1 MRLCAAAALAWACGC
16 ALAQPSFDA
25 VRSAYRPSDVAFVDR
40 HGELLQTLRIDD
52 RVRRLPWLPLD
63 GLSPALQA
71 AIVVSEDRRFWLH
84 SGIDWR
90 ALARSA
96 ISNSRSALGNSRSAL
111 GNPRS
116 TFANTWNKQTQGAST
131 LTMQLAALLDPALQR
146 PAGGRSLAQ
155 KAAQMA
161 DAGALEAR
169 WTKAQILEAY
179 LNLVPLRGEIVGV
192 NAGSQ
197 MLFGRH
203 PSGLDS
209 LQAATMA
216 VLVRAPNAAAAAVS
230 RRACEL
236 LRELAWP
243 CDGLD
248 AVVQQALQRRSGPS
262 LAPALAPHAAR
273 EVLSEAAP
281 EGTSQRR
288 RRDLQAP
295 GSVRTTLDA
304 AVQRQAIA
312 ALNQQ
317 LAELQGRQVGN
328 GAAIVLDNASGDVL
342 AWVGAA
348 GDGAAASAEVDA
360 VRARRQS
367 GSALKPFVYALA
379 FEQRLITPAS
389 LIEDAPLRL
398 AAGAGTYAP
407 QNYNRD
413 FKGWVSARVALAS
426 SLNVPAVRVGEMVG
440 ADALFDRLNAFG
452 LRLSQTGGFHG
463 PALALG
469 SADVTLADL
478 ANAYRALANGG
489 QWSPWRLW
497 PSSAQAPAPRR
508 VADAAAAFLVTDIL
522 ADNTAR
528 ATTFGW
534 DSALVTRG
542 FAAVKTGTS
551 KDMRDNWC
559 VGFTDRYT
567 VAVWVGNANGEAM
580 RGISGTSGAA
590 PAWRAIVQA
599 LHAGRPSI
607 APLPPAGVVRAS
619 SSPGWFIA
627 GTEPPLDDGGLA
639 PAPIAVRSG
648 IESPLQGS
656 RYAIDPDMPPA
667 AQRIVFSGEPGR
679 WRLDGRWIGRG
690 QRLTWPPW
698 PGSHHLELVAAN
710 GRVIDSVRFD
720 VRGAA
725 VKAALKPA
733 TMSSRT
739 AVPSRHR

>member
-1 MRLCAAAALAWACGC
+1 MRVCAAAVVLAWACG
-16 ALAQPSFDA
+16 AAVAQPLFDA
-25 VRSAYRPSDVAFVDR
+25 LQAAYRPSDVAFVDR
-40 HGELLQTLRIDD
+40 HGELMQTLRVDD
-52 RVRRLPWLPLD
+52 TVRRLPWVRLD
-63 GLSPALQA
+63 ELSPALQA
-71 AIVVSEDRRFWLH
+71 AIVMSEDRRFWSH
-84 SGIDWR
+84 SGIDWP

-96 ISNSRSALGNSRSAL
+96 ISNSRSA
-111 GNPRS
+111 
-116 TFANTWNKQTQGAST
+116 FATAVNTRTQGAST
-131 LTMQLAALLDPALQR
+131 VTMQLAALLDPALQR

-155 KAAQMA
+155 KAGQMV

-203 PSGLDS
+203 PSGLDT

-216 VLVRAPNAAAAAVS
+216 VLVRAPNAAPAAVS

-236 LRELAWP
+236 LREQAWP

-248 AVVQQALQRRSGPS
+248 AVVQQALQRRSGLS

-273 EVLSEAAP
+273 EAA
-281 EGTSQRR
+281 
-288 RRDLQAP
+288 RRDP
-295 GSVRTTLDA
+295 PSNGPVRTTLDA
-304 AVQRQAIA
+304 TVQRQAIA

-317 LAELQGRQVGN
+317 LAELQGRQVSD
-328 GAAIVLDNASGDVL
+328 GAVIVLDNASGDVL
-342 AWVGAA
+342 AWVGAS
-348 GDGAAASAEVDA
+348 GDGAAAAAEVDA
-360 VRARRQS
+360 VLARRQS

-407 QNYNRD
+407 QNYDRD

-440 ADALFDRLNAFG
+440 VDALFDRLNAFG
-452 LRLSQTGGFHG
+452 LRLSETGGFHG

-478 ANAYRALANGG
+478 TNAYRALANGG
-489 QWSPWRLW
+489 QWSPWRLL
-497 PSSAQAPAPRR
+497 PATKAMPPRR
-508 VADAAAAFLVTDIL
+508 VADAAAAFLVTNIL
-522 ADNTAR
+522 ADNAAR

-551 KDMRDNWC
+551 KDLRDNWC
-559 VGFTDRYT
+559 IGFTDRVT
-567 VAVWVGNANGEAM
+567 VGVWVGNANGEPM
-580 RGISGTSGAA
+580 RGVSGTSGAA

-599 LHAGRPSI
+599 LHAGRPSM
-607 APLPPAGVVRAS
+607 APVPPPGVTRMPA
-619 SSPGWFIA
+619 SPGWFIT
-627 GTEPPLDDGGLA
+627 GTETGVDDGPA
-639 PAPIAVRSG
+639 EAPITVRNG
-648 IESPLQGS
+648 IESPLEGS

-667 AQRIVFSGEPGR
+667 AQRIVFSGEAGR
-679 WRLDGRWIGRG
+679 WRLNGRWVGRG
-690 QRLTWPPW
+690 ERVAWSPW
-698 PGSHHLELVAAN
+698 PGPHRLELVAAN
-710 GRVIDSVRFD
+710 GHVIDNVRFD

-725 VKAALKPA
+725 VVKPPA
-733 TMSSRT
+733 TSSKT
-739 AVPSRHR
+739 AAPSPHR

>member
-1 MRLCAAAALAWACGC
+1 MRPCVAAALLAWACGS
-16 ALAQPSFDA
+16 AFAQPLFDA

-40 HGELLQTLRIDD
+40 QGELLQTLRVDD
-52 RVRRLPWLPLD
+52 RVRRLPWVRLD
-63 GLSPALQA
+63 ELSPALLA

-84 SGIDWR
+84 SGIDWQG
-90 ALARSA
+90 LVRSA
-96 ISNSRSALGNSRSAL
+96 ISNSRSALSNSRSA
-111 GNPRS
+111 
-116 TFANTWNKQTQGAST
+116 FADARNNRTQGAST
-131 LTMQLAALLDPALQR
+131 VTMQLAALLDPALQR
-146 PAGGRSLAQ
+146 PAGGRSIVQ
-155 KAAQMA
+155 KAGQMV
-161 DAGALEAR
+161 DAGALEAG

-203 PSGLDS
+203 PNGLDT

-216 VLVRAPNAAAAAVS
+216 ALVRAPNAGPAAVS

-236 LRELAWP
+236 LRELDWP

-273 EVLSEAAP
+273 EVLGDVLGEV
-281 EGTSQRR
+281 G
-288 RRDLQAP
+288 RRDQKPA
-295 GSVRTTLDA
+295 GSIRTTLDA

-317 LAELQGRQVGN
+317 LAELQGRQVSD
-328 GAAIVLDNASGDVL
+328 GAVIVLDNASGNVL

-360 VRARRQS
+360 VLARRQS

-389 LIEDAPLRL
+389 LIDDAPLRL

-407 QNYNRD
+407 QNYDRD

-426 SLNVPAVRVGEMVG
+426 SLNVPAVRVGGMAGV
-440 ADALFDRLNAFG
+440 DALFDRLNAFG
-452 LRLSQTGGFHG
+452 LHLSETGGFHG

-478 ANAYRALANGG
+478 TNAYRALANGG
-489 QWSPWRLW
+489 QWSPWRLL
-497 PSSAQAPAPRR
+497 PAAKLPPPALR
-508 VADAAAAFLVTDIL
+508 VADAAAVFLVTDIL
-522 ADNTAR
+522 SDNTAR

-567 VAVWVGNANGEAM
+567 VGVWVGNANGEAM
-580 RGISGTSGAA
+580 RGVSGTSGAA

-607 APLPPAGVVRAS
+607 APAPPAGVVHS
-619 SSPGWFIA
+619 SAGWFIT
-627 GTEPPLDDGGLA
+627 GTEPGDDDDGRTEA
-639 PAPIAVRSG
+639 PVAVRSG
-648 IESPLQGS
+648 IESPLEGS

-667 AQRIVFSGEPGR
+667 AQRIVFSGEAGR
-679 WRLDGRWIGRG
+679 WRLDGRWIGSG
-690 QRLTWPPW
+690 QRLLWAPW
-698 PGSHHLELVAAN
+698 PGSHRLDLVAAD
-710 GRVIDSVRFD
+710 GRALDSVRFD
-720 VRGAA
+720 VRGAV
-725 VKAALKPA
+725 VKADALKPV
-733 TMSSRT
+733 TTSSKT
-739 AVPSRHR
+739 AAPSPRR

>member
-1 MRLCAAAALAWACGC
+1 MRLRAAAMLLAAACGG
-16 ALAQPSFDA
+16 AFAQPSFDA
-25 VRSAYRPSDVAFVDR
+25 VRSAYRSSDVAFVDR
-40 HGELLQTLRIDD
+40 RGELLQTLRVDD
-52 RVRRLPWLPLD
+52 RVRRLPWVRLD
-63 GLSPALQA
+63 ELSPALLA
-71 AIVVSEDRRFWLH
+71 AIVVSEDRRFWSH
-84 SGIDWR
+84 SGIDWQ
-90 ALARSA
+90 ALA
-96 ISNSRSALGNSRSAL
+96 RSALGNSRSAL
-111 GNPRS
+111 ADARNNGM
-116 TFANTWNKQTQGAST
+116 QGAST
-131 LTMQLAALLDPALQR
+131 VTMQLAALLDPALQR
-146 PAGGRSLAQ
+146 PAGGRSIAQ
-155 KAAQMA
+155 KAGQMV
-161 DAGALEAR
+161 DAGALEAG

-192 NAGSQ
+192 NAGAQ

-203 PSGLDS
+203 PDGLDT

-216 VLVRAPNAAAAAVS
+216 ALVRAPNAGPAAVS

-236 LRELAWP
+236 LRELHEP

-273 EVLSEAAP
+273 QVLGE
-281 EGTSQRR
+281 EG
-288 RRDLQAP
+288 RRDQKWA
-295 GSVRTTLDA
+295 GTIRTTLDA

-317 LAELQGRQVGN
+317 LAELQGRQVSD
-328 GAAIVLDNASGDVL
+328 GAVIVLDNASGNVL

-348 GDGAAASAEVDA
+348 GDGAAASAQVDA
-360 VRARRQS
+360 VLARRQS

-407 QNYNRD
+407 QNYDRD

-426 SLNVPAVRVGEMVG
+426 SLNVPAVRVGEMAGV
-440 ADALFDRLNAFG
+440 DALFDRLNAFG
-452 LRLSQTGGFHG
+452 LRLSETGGFHG

-489 QWSPWRLW
+489 QWSPWRLL
-497 PSSAQAPAPRR
+497 PSAKLAPPARR
-508 VADAAAAFLVTDIL
+508 VADAAAVFLVTDIL
-522 ADNTAR
+522 SDNTAR

-559 VGFTDRYT
+559 IGFTDRYT
-567 VAVWVGNANGEAM
+567 VGVWVGNANGEAM
-580 RGISGTSGAA
+580 RGVSGTSGAA

-599 LHAGRPSI
+599 LHAGGPSI
-607 APLPPAGVVRAS
+607 APSIAPAPPAGVVHS
-619 SSPGWFIA
+619 SAGWFIT
-627 GTEPPLDDGGLA
+627 GTEPRDDDDGRAEA
-639 PAPIAVRSG
+639 PLAVRSG
-648 IESPLQGS
+648 IESPLEGA

-667 AQRIVFSGEPGR
+667 AQRIVFSGEAGR
-679 WRLDGRWIGRG
+679 WRLDGRWIGSG
-690 QRLTWPPW
+690 QRLLWAPW
-698 PGSHHLELVAAN
+698 PGSHRLDLVAVD
-710 GRVIDSVRFD
+710 GRVIGSVRFD
-720 VRGAA
+720 VRGAV
-725 VKAALKPA
+725 VKADGLKPV
-733 TMSSRT
+733 TTSSKT
-739 AVPSRHR
+739 AAPWPHR

>member
-1 MRLCAAAALAWACGC
+1 VKRCAAAMLAWACGC
-16 ALAQPSFDA
+16 AGVGAMAQPSFDA
-25 VRSAYRPSDVAFVDR
+25 VRSAYRPSDVAFIDR
-40 HGELLQTLRIDD
+40 HGEPLQTLRIDD
-52 RVRRLPWLPLD
+52 RVRRLPWLRLD
-63 GLSPALQA
+63 ELSPALQA
-71 AIVVSEDRRFWLH
+71 AIVVSEDRRFWSH
-84 SGIDWR
+84 SGIDWQ

-96 ISNSRSALGNSRSAL
+96 ISNSRSA
-111 GNPRS
+111 
-116 TFANTWNKQTQGAST
+116 FANAWNHRTQGAST
-131 LTMQLAALLDPALQR
+131 VTMQLAALLDPALQR
-146 PAGGRSLAQ
+146 PAGGRSIAQ
-155 KAAQMA
+155 KAGQMA

-192 NAGSQ
+192 NAGAQ
-197 MLFGRH
+197 MLFGCH
-203 PSGLDS
+203 PSGLDT

-216 VLVRAPNAAAAAVS
+216 VLVRAPNAQPAAVS

-236 LRELAWP
+236 LRELAWT

-273 EVLSEAAP
+273 EVALEL
-281 EGTSQRR
+281 G
-288 RRDLQAP
+288 RRDLQPSGA
-295 GSVRTTLDA
+295 VRTTLDA
-304 AVQRQAIA
+304 VVQRQAIA

-317 LAELQGRQVGN
+317 LAELQGRQVSD
-328 GAAIVLDNASGDVL
+328 GAVIVLDNLSGDVL

-348 GDGAAASAEVDA
+348 GDGAAAAAEVDA
-360 VRARRQS
+360 VLARRQS

-407 QNYNRD
+407 QNYDRD

-440 ADALFDRLNAFG
+440 VDALFNRLNAFG
-452 LRLSQTGGFHG
+452 LRLSETGGFHG

-489 QWSPWRLW
+489 QWSPWRLL
-497 PSSAQAPAPRR
+497 PSAKQLPPRR

-559 VGFTDRYT
+559 IGFTDRYT
-567 VAVWVGNANGEAM
+567 VGVWVGNANGEAM
-580 RGISGTSGAA
+580 RGVSGTSGAA

-607 APLPPAGVVRAS
+607 VPLPPTGLVRAPP
-619 SSPGWFIA
+619 SPGWFIA
-627 GTEPPLDDGGLA
+627 GTEPPVDDGLA

-648 IESPLQGS
+648 IESPLEGS

-690 QRLTWPPW
+690 GRVAWPPW
-698 PGSHHLELVAAN
+698 PGAHRLELVAAD

-725 VKAALKPA
+725 LRPA
-733 TMSSRT
+733 TTSSKT
-739 AVPSRHR
+739 AVPLRHR

>member
-1 MRLCAAAALAWACGC
+1 VRLCAAAALAWACGC
-16 ALAQPSFDA
+16 AIAQPSFDA

-52 RVRRLPWLPLD
+52 QVRRLPWLRLD
-63 GLSPALQA
+63 ELSPALQA

-84 SGIDWR
+84 SGIDWQ

-96 ISNSRSALGNSRSAL
+96 ISNSRSAMSNSRSAMS
-111 GNPRS
+111 NSRS
-116 TFANTWNKQTQGAST
+116 AISNSRNGFAATWNHRTQGAST
-131 LTMQLAALLDPALQR
+131 VTMQLAALLDPALQR
-146 PAGGRSLAQ
+146 PAGGRSVAQ
-155 KAAQMA
+155 KAGQML
-161 DAGALEAR
+161 DAGGLEAR

-203 PSGLDS
+203 PSGLDT

-216 VLVRAPNAAAAAVS
+216 VLVRAPNAQPAAVS

-273 EVLSEAAP
+273 EVLSE
-281 EGTSQRR
+281 GTTELR
-288 RRDLQAP
+288 RRDLQAS

-304 AVQRQAIA
+304 VIQRQAIA

-317 LAELQGRQVGN
+317 LAELQGRQVSD
-328 GAAIVLDNASGDVL
+328 GAVIVLDNFSGDVL

-360 VRARRQS
+360 VLARRQS

-407 QNYNRD
+407 QNYDRD

-426 SLNVPAVRVGEMVG
+426 SLNVPAVRVSEMVG
-440 ADALFDRLNAFG
+440 VDALFDRLNAFG
-452 LRLSQTGGFHG
+452 LRLSETGGFHG

-489 QWSPWRLW
+489 QWSPWRLL
-497 PSSAQAPAPRR
+497 PSSAKTTAPRR
-508 VADAAAAFLVTDIL
+508 VADAAAVFLVTDIL

-559 VGFTDRYT
+559 IGFTDRYT
-567 VAVWVGNANGEAM
+567 VGVWVGNANGEAM
-580 RGISGTSGAA
+580 RGVSGTSGAA

-607 APLPPAGVVRAS
+607 SPAPPPNVVRAPP
-619 SSPGWFIA
+619 SPGWFIA
-627 GTEPPLDDGGLA
+627 GTEPPEDDGLA

-648 IESPLQGS
+648 IESPLEGS

-667 AQRIVFSGEPGR
+667 AQRLVFSGEPGR
-679 WRLDGRWIGRG
+679 WRLDGRWIGSGARVA
-690 QRLTWPPW
+690 WPPW
-698 PGSHHLELVAAN
+698 PGAHRLELVAAD
-710 GRVIDSVRFD
+710 GRVIDSVRFE
-720 VRGAA
+720 VRGAGL
-725 VKAALKPA
+725 VRPA
-733 TMSSRT
+733 TKSSKT
-739 AVPSRHR
+739 AVPWPHR

>member
-1 MRLCAAAALAWACGC
+1 VRLCAAAALAWACGC
-16 ALAQPSFDA
+16 AIAQPSFDA

-52 RVRRLPWLPLD
+52 RVRRLPWLRLD
-63 GLSPALQA
+63 ELSPALQA

-96 ISNSRSALGNSRSAL
+96 ISNSRSA
-111 GNPRS
+111 
-116 TFANTWNKQTQGAST
+116 FANAWNHRTQGAST
-131 LTMQLAALLDPALQR
+131 VTMQLAALLDPALQR
-146 PAGGRSLAQ
+146 PAGGRSVAQ
-155 KAAQMA
+155 KAGQMA
-161 DAGALEAR
+161 DAGVLEAR
-169 WTKAQILEAY
+169 WSKAQILEAY

-192 NAGSQ
+192 NAGAQ

-203 PSGLDS
+203 PNGLDT

-216 VLVRAPNAAAAAVS
+216 VLVRAPNAPAAAVS

-243 CDGLD
+243 CGGLD

-273 EVLSEAAP
+273 EVVSGLK
-281 EGTSQRR
+281 
-288 RRDLQAP
+288 RRDPLPTGA
-295 GSVRTTLDA
+295 VRTTLDA
-304 AVQRQAIA
+304 VVQRQAIA

-317 LAELQGRQVGN
+317 LAELQGRQVSN
-328 GAAIVLDNASGDVL
+328 GAVIVLDNASGDVL

-348 GDGAAASAEVDA
+348 GDGAAAAAEVDA
-360 VRARRQS
+360 VLARRQS

-407 QNYNRD
+407 QNYDRD
-413 FKGWVSARVALAS
+413 FKGWVNARVALAS

-440 ADALFDRLNAFG
+440 ADALFERLNAFG
-452 LRLSQTGGFHG
+452 LRLSETGGFHG

-489 QWSPWRLW
+489 QWSPWRLL
-497 PSSAQAPAPRR
+497 PSSAKAPAPRR
-508 VADAAAAFLVTDIL
+508 VADAAAAFLVADIL

-559 VGFTDRYT
+559 LGFTDRYT
-567 VAVWVGNANGEAM
+567 VGVWVGNANGEAM
-580 RGISGTSGAA
+580 RGVSGTSGAA

-599 LHAGRPSI
+599 LHAGRPSM
-607 APLPPAGVVRAS
+607 ALRPPPNVVRASASPGVVRAPAS
-619 SSPGWFIA
+619 LGWFIA
-627 GTEPPLDDGGLA
+627 GTEPAVDDGLA

-648 IESPLQGS
+648 IESPLEGG

-667 AQRIVFSGEPGR
+667 AQRIVFSGEAGR
-679 WRLDGRWIGRG
+679 WRLDGRWIGSGPRVA
-690 QRLTWPPW
+690 WPPW
-698 PGSHHLELVAAN
+698 PGSHHLELVAAD
-710 GRVIDSVRFD
+710 GRVMDAVRFD
-720 VRGAA
+720 VRGAV
-725 VKAALKPA
+725 VKADVVRSA
-733 TMSSRT
+733 TTNSKT
-739 AVPSRHR
+739 AAPWPHR